1 MRANIAGVESI
12 VGIVVTL
19 AIIAVTVWLF
29 RRYMDTR
36 ISVRDAQS
44 WPAAEATVTQ
54 WHPQQLAMLY
64 PSGRSSHA
72 DMWQWSAVLEYLFE
86 AEGEFFSG
94 AFCLAQW
101 VESADQCKLLAS
113 PWLKRKIRIRYK
125 PDDPAKSIFLESDG
139 APPGA
144 LPPEM
149 QSTQYRGAPITLSSK

>member
-1 MRANIAGVESI
+1 MQAIF
-12 VGIVVTL
+12 GIVLTL
-19 AIIAVTVWLF
+19 ALVAVMVWLF
-29 RRYMDTR
+29 RRYMRAR
-36 ISVRDAQS
+36 ISVRDAQT

-54 WHPQQLAMLY
+54 WHPQQLAMLS
-64 PSGRSSHA
+64 PAGRGSHG

-101 VESADQCKLLAS
+101 VESADQCEVLAS
-113 PWLKRKIRIRYK
+113 PWLNRKIRIRYK
-125 PDDPAKSIFLESDG
+125 PDDPGKSIFLESDG

-149 QSTQYRGAPITLSSK
+149 QTTQYRGAPITMTLK